1 MNEIFAKE
9 FESLE
14 QRRSILTQDLVDHEI
29 LLKNYTELLE
39 EHFDLIKQA
48 IMLTKVSDRLQNKLD
63 KANYNLNA
71 TNDKLKSTI
80 EQLDKMEISRRATII
95 VFIAF
100 IAFYVFT
107 EGVIEPIIE
116 NWASNTDINT
126 FSATVVTPVFNN
138 WIGSNAFAFYLS
150 MSIKLIVAIFFRPL
164 ESFISRRMEKRRKKE
179 IMKSGGL

>member
-14 QRRSILTQDLVDHEI
+14 QRKSILTQDLVDHEV
-29 LLKNYTELLE
+29 LLKNYTELLD

-48 IMLTKVSDRLQNKLD
+48 IMLTKVSDRLQSKVD
-63 KANYNLNA
+63 KANYNLNLA
-71 TNDKLKSTI
+71 NENLKSTI
-80 EQLDKMEISRRATII
+80 EQLDKMKIGRRATII

-100 IAFYVFT
+100 IAFYIFT

-116 NWASNTDINT
+116 NWASNTDIDT
-126 FSATVVTPVFNN
+126 FSAVVVTPVFNN

-150 MSIKLIVAIFFRPL
+150 MSIKLIVAILFKPL
-164 ESFISRRMEKRRKKE
+164 EDFVSHRMEEQRKKE
-179 IMKSGGL
+179 IMKSGAL